1 MIKHSSLTFKRKKMI
16 KNWQPSCALLFFPP
30 VCFFVCLSIFYVAIM
45 RRKKTERLWWEFRP
59 PGEVFRVDNV
69 KNDTFGGRG
78 KRSVLYNNAFVT
90 RQCLDWLMIVS
101 FLSSS
106 SPFSLIDLIR
116 IRTKAIQQAPC
127 YVIIASLCALC
138 VCVCPCVCVSGR

>member
-1 MIKHSSLTFKRKKMI
+1 
-16 KNWQPSCALLFFPP
+16 
-30 VCFFVCLSIFYVAIM
+30 
-45 RRKKTERLWWEFRP
+45 
-59 PGEVFRVDNV
+59 
-69 KNDTFGGRG
+69 
-78 KRSVLYNNAFVT
+78 
-90 RQCLDWLMIVS
+90 MIVS

-138 VCVCPCVCVSGR
+138 VCVCPCVCVSGSRPREEGRAMENGVYPVVTEPIYDGHCDSDDCIRIRGGTV